1 MNFQFRSNLIIALF
15 IIVIIGVMWIL
26 IELLSYS
33 FGKTSPAL
41 TENEIVSKEVSY
53 LEKIDQ
59 FSLQEFDNYQN
70 ISHFVE
76 AKSYFNFKNRPA
88 LLLNPKVTT
97 YDDLG
102 KEDYVLSAQRANYLD
117 NGEIKFTEEVD
128 IHSSSGVTHRIN
140 TEELIIGMKTD
151 DLVSHKKVIYLGERG
166 KIVAQ
171 GMHMHT
177 KQDKLKLTGKIV
189 IHQDGGQR
197 ILTKNLYI
205 DQSNGKKHYYS
216 KNDTSY
222 LTEYNKIYAAGID
235 LNMEAELLTLA
246 GKVKILQKSGSK
258 INTKNLSIDQ
268 SKGGELYRTDEKI
281 HYQSRVADIS
291 AIGMRYDAQS
301 QKIKLTGGVV
311 GRYE

>member
-1 MNFQFRSNLIIALF
+1 MNFQFRSNLIITLF
-15 IIVIIGVMWIL
+15 IIVVIGVMWIL

-33 FGKTSPAL
+33 FGKISPAL
-41 TENEIVSKEVSY
+41 TENEIVSKEVAY
-53 LEKIDQ
+53 LEKIDR

-88 LLLNPKVTT
+88 LLLDPKVTT
-97 YDDLG
+97 YGDSE

-117 NGEIKFTEEVD
+117 NGEIKFTGEVD
-128 IHSSSGVTHRIN
+128 IHSSSGVTHKIN

-166 KIVAQ
+166 KVVAQ
-171 GMHMHT
+171 GMYMHT
-177 KQDKLKLTGKIV
+177 KQDKLELTGKIV

-222 LTEYNKIYAAGID
+222 LTKYNKIYAAGID
-235 LNMEAELLTLA
+235 LNMKTELLTLA
-246 GKVKILQKSGSK
+246 GKVKILQESGSK
-258 INTKNLSIDQ
+258 INTENLSIDQ
-268 SKGGELYRTDEKI
+268 SNGGELYRTDEKI

-291 AIGMRYDAQS
+291 AIGMRYDAQD